1 MRTPIAT
8 RFNDSLTAI
17 QRHARQVADEQS
29 RLSGG
34 TKLLRASDSPM
45 AIGRAVDL
53 RTSSA
58 HLDALKRLQDTAD
71 SRMSEAEQAMA
82 DAAQVLDEF
91 HQLWVQTQ
99 NGALGGAQLQAFN
112 LQAKSLQ
119 EELQQILTRA
129 DSRGYRLFDATDLD
143 VVIGG
148 ASNGVGPVK
157 INTVGGVGG
166 LRVLN
171 PSLDEGWEKDQTLDE
186 AVDLIVFNEDS
197 LVQKFVDAL
206 ANGERIELEDLN
218 FLEASRAMIH
228 ERIYLGAN
236 QARLERARVRVENV
250 QVATKTSLAEEVDTD
265 YAKSTMEVQKAKALM
280 EAAQTIS
287 AQIGTMNL
295 FQKLG

>member
-1 MRTPIAT
+1 
-8 RFNDSLTAI
+8 
-17 QRHARQVADEQS
+17 
-29 RLSGG
+29 
-34 TKLLRASDSPM
+34 M

-99 NGALGGAQLQAFN
+99 NGALGGAQLQAFT

-129 DSRGYRLFDATDLD
+129 DSRGYRLFDATELD

-186 AVDLIVFNEDS
+186 AVDL
-197 LVQKFVDAL
+197 
-206 ANGERIELEDLN
+206 NGERIELEDLN

>member
-1 MRTPIAT
+1 MRTPIST

-17 QRHARQVADEQS
+17 QRHARQVADEQT

-34 TKLLRASDSPM
+34 TRLLRASDSPM

-71 SRMSEAEQAMA
+71 SRMSESEQAMA

-91 HQLWVQTQ
+91 HQLWAQTQ
-99 NGALGGAQLQAFN
+99 NGALGGAQLQALK

-119 EELQQILTRA
+119 EELKQILTRA
-129 DSRGYRLFDATDLD
+129 DSRGYRLFDATELD

-148 ASNGVGPVK
+148 ASNGVGPVT

-171 PSLDEGWEKDQTLDE
+171 PTLEEGWEKDQSLDE
-186 AVDLIVFNEDS
+186 AVELIVSSEDS
-197 LVQKFVDAL
+197 LVQKLVDTL
-206 ANGERIELEDLN
+206 SEGKRMELEDFY

-250 QVATKTSLAEEVDTD
+250 QIATKTSLSEEVDTD
-265 YAKSTMEVQKAKALM
+265 YSKSTMEVQKAKALM